1 MKRMKFYFAGHT
13 HFGNRGCEALIR
25 STVQLL
31 REEFGEI
38 EALVPSADAARD
50 AAQWPDHANYGVRF
64 VPAPGF
70 PDVLRWWHR
79 AIRVLPALKKFWI
92 PRLTASRAATSPID
106 ECDAII
112 LTGGDVIT
120 LDYGL
125 PSLIWN
131 VRLVEPWIDK
141 GKPALLWGASVG
153 PFKADPV
160 MERFMAGFLRKL
172 SAITVRETISR
183 DYLAGIG
190 VRDNVTLVTDPAF
203 NLKPEPCD
211 LTFWPVDPG
220 KGVLGFNVSPLIQK
234 FRPQGENPDLLKGE
248 IVGFLREVI
257 DSQGFSVLLIPHVD
271 PLDGSTFNSD
281 SNYMRD
287 IFEQLGDRASKVG
300 MVVGSLNAAELKY
313 VLSQVTYFIGA
324 RTHATIGAIS
334 SSVPTLSIAYSV
346 KAKGLNRDLFETDEL
361 VVDTPTVSHRTLKD
375 AFEMLMRKEGAIRG
389 RLAEVLPAWKEAG
402 GRPARLLKSM
412 LSA

>member
-31 REEFGEI
+31 REQFGEI
-38 EALVPSADAARD
+38 EALVPSANAARD
-50 AAQWPDHANYGVRF
+50 AAQWPDHAACGVRF

-70 PDVLRWWHR
+70 PEVLRWWHR
-79 AIRVLPALKKFWI
+79 AIRVAPFLKKFWI
-92 PRLTASRAATSPID
+92 PRITPSREAAAPID

-160 MERFMAGFLRKL
+160 IEQFMARFLRKL

-211 LTFWPVDPG
+211 LPFWPTNPG

-234 FRPQGENPDLLKGE
+234 FRPQGESPDILKAE

-257 DSQGFSVLLIPHVD
+257 DVYGLSILLIPHVD
-271 PLDGSTFNSD
+271 PLDGGTFNSD
-281 SNYMRD
+281 SYYMRD
-287 IFEQLGDRASKVG
+287 ILDRLGDCDGRAG
-300 MVVGSLNAAELKY
+300 MVAGSLNAAELKY
-313 VLSQVTYFIGA
+313 VLGRVNYFIGA

-361 VVDTPTVSHRTLKD
+361 VVETPSVSHRTLGK
-375 AFEMLMRKEGAIRG
+375 AFEMLMSREGAIRD
-389 RLAEVLPAWKEAG
+389 RLAAVLPAWKAAG
-402 GRPARLLKSM
+402 AQPARLLKSM
-412 LSA
+412 LNA